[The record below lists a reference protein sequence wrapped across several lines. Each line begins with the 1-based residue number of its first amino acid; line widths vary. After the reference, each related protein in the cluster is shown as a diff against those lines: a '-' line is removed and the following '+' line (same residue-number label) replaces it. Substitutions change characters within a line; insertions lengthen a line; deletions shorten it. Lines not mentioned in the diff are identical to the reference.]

1 MDYGEGEFEEPPVND
16 PRAKKDLQEEKIH
29 LDAGPAENDAR
40 VSTLMFN
47 F

>member
-1 MDYGEGEFEEPPVND
+1 MDYEEGEFEEPLVND
-16 PRAKKDLQEEKIH
+16 PRAKKALQEEKIH
-29 LDAGPAENDAR
+29 LDAGPENDAR